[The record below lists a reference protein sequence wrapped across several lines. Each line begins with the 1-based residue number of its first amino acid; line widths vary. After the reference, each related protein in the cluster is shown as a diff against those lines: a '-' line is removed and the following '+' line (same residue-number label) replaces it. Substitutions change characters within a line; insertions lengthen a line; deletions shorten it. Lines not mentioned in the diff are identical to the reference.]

1 MIRNFLY
8 VLSRFGAT
16 FLFVAL
22 EILCL
27 YLLVTFNQSQK
38 KIWINSAN
46 IFSAS
51 VYSRYDKM
59 TSFMDL
65 REQNEKLAKEN
76 AQLRLQRNIQES
88 STMFVDS
95 TIAANFQYI
104 PALVINNSVSKTNN
118 YITLNKGSKDGIEK
132 GMGVITI
139 DGVVGVVSRVN
150 AKYCLV
156 NSLLNQ
162 QTRISAMLK
171 SNFSIG
177 NVTWKGIT
185 PLYVNLES
193 LPQYV
198 EVIEGDTV
206 VTSGLSTV
214 FPKGHTIGIVKNIKN
229 VKNTGFY
236 DIDLA
241 LETDMSAI
249 KQVYII
255 KNPLY
260 KEIKEFENED
270 IDE

>member
-1 MIRNFLY
+1 MIRNFLF
-8 VLSRFGAT
+8 VFSKFGAT

-22 EILCL
+22 EILCF
-27 YLLVTFNQSQK
+27 YLLITFNQSQK
-38 KIWINSAN
+38 KIWVNSAN

-51 VYSRYDKM
+51 VYNRYDKF

-65 REQNEKLAKEN
+65 KEQNEILAKEN
-76 AQLRLQRNIQES
+76 AQLRLKKQQVEAS
-88 STMFVDS
+88 SMFVDS

-118 YITLNKGSKDGIEK
+118 YITLNKGKRDGIEK
-132 GMGVITI
+132 GMGVISM
-139 DGVVGVVSRVN
+139 DGVVGIVSRVN
-150 AKYCLV
+150 KKYCLV

-171 SNFSIG
+171 SNQSIG
-177 NVTWKGIT
+177 NVTWRGT
-185 PLYVNLES
+185 SPLYVNMES

-214 FPKGHTIGIVKNIKN
+214 FPKGHMIGQVKHIDN

-236 DIDLA
+236 NIDVV
-241 LETDMSAI
+241 LESDMSAL
-249 KQVYII
+249 KHVYII

-260 KEIKEFENED
+260 KEIKEFENEA
-270 IDE
+270 INE